1 MNGVCRLNNKS
12 MRNTRRSEVYQ
23 TVIIDLMMLGV
34 ISKEKAQMLIG
45 GGMPANLCLPNG
57 KNNTVSE
64 EAVIGE
70 PESDD

>member
-12 MRNTRRSEVYQ
+12 MRNTRRNEVYQ

-45 GGMPANLCLPNG
+45 GGIPANLCLPDGTN
-57 KNNTVSE
+57 K
-64 EAVIGE
+64 AVTEE
-70 PESDD
+70 PEEPEDDD

>member
-45 GGMPANLCLPNG
+45 GGIPANLCLPDGTN
-57 KNNTVSE
+57 KAVTE
-64 EAVIGE
+64 EPKV
-70 PESDD
+70 PEDDD

>member
-34 ISKEKAQMLIG
+34 ISKEKAEMLIG
-45 GGMPANLCLPNG
+45 GGIPANLCLPDGTN
-57 KNNTVSE
+57 KAVTE
-64 EAVIGE
+64 EE
-70 PESDD
+70 PEEPEDDD

>member
-45 GGMPANLCLPNG
+45 GGIPANLCLPDGTN
-57 KNNTVSE
+57 KAITE
-64 EAVIGE
+64 EPKE

>member
-45 GGMPANLCLPNG
+45 GGIPANLCLPNG
-57 KNNTVSE
+57 TNK
-64 EAVIGE
+64 AVIEE
-70 PESDD
+70 PEVPEDDD